1 MSTNTRNL
9 ILQRCFEAIQSAG
22 FETLRTD
29 KEIIRLKITKGAFY
43 HYFPNKLELGYAV
56 IDEMMLPYYENKWA
70 PIVNI
75 QKGIGNAI
83 LQILENEKNQ
93 ATDSAVKRGDVLSNL
108 IVEMSHVDSLFREKL
123 EIVHEMQVKSLQK
136 AILTGRAN
144 GELKNNTDARSL
156 SLQIIGQLMGCYA
169 IAKVRASKDVFTLMI
184 NNLQK
189 NIKDN
194 LINGDTS
201 FSPTTAE
208 LEEKVTVEEELNKQY
223 MMAKGTYEEPQVA
236 AKQHVVPQTQT
247 QTQPAAK
254 PQPSP
259 SIPSADP
266 TSPNYKQP
274 TPFPALNTESTRK
287 DPTPSKSRFNWFG
300 KK

>member
-9 ILQRCFEAIQSAG
+9 ILQRCFEAIQTAG

-56 IDEMMLPYYENKWA
+56 IDEIMLPYYESKWA
-70 PIVNI
+70 SIANL

-83 LQILENEKNQ
+83 LQILENEKSQ
-93 ATDSAVKRGDVLSNL
+93 ATDNSIKRGDVLSNL

-123 EIVHEMQVKSLQK
+123 ETVHEMQVKSLQK

-144 GELKNNTDARSL
+144 GELKNNIDARSL
-156 SLQIIGQLMGCYA
+156 SLQIVGQLMGCYA

-201 FSPTTAE
+201 FMPSTSE
-208 LEEKVTVEEELNKQY
+208 LEEKVTIEEELNKQY
-223 MMAKGTYEEPQVA
+223 MMAKGNYEEPKMETKVQNL
-236 AKQHVVPQTQT
+236 PQTQT
-247 QTQPAAK
+247 AAK
-254 PQPSP
+254 PQTAA
-259 SIPSADP
+259 SIPSTDP

-287 DPTPSKSRFNWFG
+287 EPTPSKSRFNWFG

>member
-1 MSTNTRNL
+1 MSTNTRTL
-9 ILQRCFEAIQSAG
+9 ILQRCFEAIQTSG

-56 IDEMMLPYYENKWA
+56 IDEMMLPHYENKWA
-70 PIVNI
+70 PIANI

-93 ATDSAVKRGDVLSNL
+93 ATENSVKRGDVLSNL
-108 IVEMSHVDSLFREKL
+108 MTEMSHVDALFREKL
-123 EIVHEMQVKSLQK
+123 ETVHEMQVKLLQK

-156 SLQIIGQLMGCYA
+156 SLQIIGQLIGCYS
-169 IAKVRASKDVFTLMI
+169 IAKVRGSKDVFTLMI

-189 NIKDN
+189 QIKDT
-194 LINGDTS
+194 LIQGDSNFTPS
-201 FSPTTAE
+201 AAE
-208 LEEKVTVEEELNKQY
+208 LEEKVVIEEELNKEY
-223 MMAKGTYEEPQVA
+223 LMAKGTYQEETVEVKTQVA
-236 AKQHVVPQTQT
+236 TSPASQPIPSPA
-247 QTQPAAK
+247 TQP
-254 PQPSP
+254 SY
-259 SIPSADP
+259 SSVDP

-274 TPFPALNTESTRK
+274 TPFPALNAESTRK
-287 DPTPSKSRFNWFG
+287 EPTPSKSRFNWFG